1 MHKSPITGYGD
12 NLTVF
17 GTRIGDLSPKDHEK
31 IDLSVTVEIVT
42 GEVVDIIYQI
52 FPIEK
57 FGDAPWVSDYKK
69 KADHFEQY
77 MKENFPEARVHNEE
91 YENKR

>member
-1 MHKSPITGYGD
+1 MNVIKLLIW
-12 NLTVF
+12 LVVIVF
-17 GTRIGDLSPKDHEK
+17 GCIGLFCFLFAF
-31 IDLSVTVEIVT
+31 I
-42 GEVVDIIYQI
+42 
-52 FPIEK
+52 
-57 FGDAPWVSDYKK
+57 SDKRTKK

>member
-1 MHKSPITGYGD
+1 MDFIKLLIGVVVI
-12 NLTVF
+12 VF
-17 GTRIGDLSPKDHEK
+17 SCIGLFC
-31 IDLSVTVEIVT
+31 
-42 GEVVDIIYQI
+42 IIFI
-52 FPIEK
+52 HF
-57 FGDAPWVSDYKK
+57 SDKRSKK